1 MRVKFTDESY
11 TITAKT
17 ALSGKVSHPR
27 NLQIESG
34 RVWLTVEGEPD
45 DHWLSAGDVFALPTH
60 RLIVIEADQ
69 QASRVQFNNVKVK
82 AKPAKNFPQ
91 CAGKGT
97 LDTCQA

>member
-17 ALSGKVSHPR
+17 ALSGKVSQPR

-45 DHWLSAGDVFALPTH
+45 DHWLGAGDVFSLPAH

-69 QASRVQFNNVKVK
+69 QASRIQFKESNSAASPMSNLFKWINKDQV
-82 AKPAKNFPQ
+82 N
-91 CAGKGT
+91 
-97 LDTCQA
+97 TCQA